1 MIKFIRS
8 SILKS
13 IKSKRINVFLLFFLL
28 SFLFLI
34 LTKLTKDYTKT
45 LIFQIKPINA
55 VENFVILKDTSH
67 KLDITL
73 RTYGFNFLRYYLSNP
88 SVTVDLQE
96 LDRRNNQYIWTN
108 IRGMAHLNSQF
119 GESVE
124 LMAVNPDSI
133 IFNFDRNEV
142 IKVPI
147 KFNADVTFEP
157 GFDLA
162 KKYQLIPDSIK
173 IMGPTVLLDS
183 IYIVQTE
190 VLIAKDI
197 KTDIDMPVNLILPD
211 SSENL
216 VYSHK
221 KIMVKGKVDK
231 FTEGI
236 IEVPVDI
243 KNVPSDININ
253 YFPKAIS
260 VSYYTSLA
268 NFKEI
273 KKKDFI
279 IECDYKELVEGRTY
293 LEPVIKKYPE
303 KVKNVKLNNK
313 RIEFIISE

>member
-8 SILKS
+8 SLLKS

-45 LIFQIKPINA
+45 IVFQIKPINA
-55 VENFVILKDTSH
+55 VENFVILNDTSH

-73 RTYGFNFLRYYLSNP
+73 RTYGFKFLRYYLSNP

-96 LDRRNNQYIWTN
+96 LDRNSNHYIWTN

-119 GESVE
+119 GENVK

-133 IFNFDRNEV
+133 IFSFDRNEV
-142 IKVPI
+142 KIVPV
-147 KFNADVTFEP
+147 KFNSDVTFLP
-157 GFDLA
+157 GFDLSEN
-162 KKYQLIPDSIK
+162 YELIPDSIK
-173 IMGPTVLLDS
+173 IMGPKILLDS
-183 IYIVQTE
+183 IPLVETAILQ
-190 VLIAKDI
+190 AQDI
-197 KTDIDMPVNLILPD
+197 NTDLDIPLNLIFPD

-221 KIMVKGKVDK
+221 EIRVKGKVDK
-231 FTEGI
+231 FTEGT
-236 IEVPVDI
+236 IEVPVDMI
-243 KNVPSDININ
+243 NVPSDINIKF
-253 YFPKAIS
+253 FPKAIS
-260 VSYYTSLA
+260 VSYYTSLT
-268 NFKEI
+268 NFKEVTN
-273 KKKDFI
+273 KDFI
-279 IECDYKELVEGRTY
+279 IECDYNDLIEGRTY
-293 LEPVIKKYPE
+293 LEPVLKKYPE

>member
-8 SILKS
+8 SLLKS
-13 IKSKRINVFLLFFLL
+13 IKSKRLNVFLLFFLL

-45 LIFQIKPINA
+45 LVFQIKPINA

-73 RTYGFNFLRYYLSNP
+73 RTYGFKFLRYYLSNP
-88 SVTVDLQE
+88 SVTVDMQE
-96 LDRRNNQYIWTN
+96 LDRKNNHYIWTN
-108 IRGMAHLNSQF
+108 IRGMAHVNSQF
-119 GESVE
+119 GESVK

-142 IKVPI
+142 KKVPI
-147 KFNADVTFEP
+147 KFNSDVTFVP
-157 GFDLA
+157 GFDLSEN
-162 KKYQLIPDSIK
+162 YELIPDSIK
-173 IMGPTVLLDS
+173 IMGPKILLDS
-183 IYIVQTE
+183 ISVVETK
-190 VLIAKDI
+190 VLKAQNI
-197 KTDIDMPVNLILPD
+197 KTDIEIPLNLVLPD

-221 KIMVKGKVDK
+221 KITVKGKVDK

-236 IEVPVDI
+236 IEVPVDMI
-243 KNVPSDININ
+243 NIPSDININ
-253 YFPKAIS
+253 FFPKVIS
-260 VSYYTSLA
+260 VSYYTSLV

-273 KKKDFI
+273 TNKDFI
-279 IECDYKELVEGRTY
+279 IECDYNNLIEGRTY
-293 LEPVIKKYPE
+293 LEPVLKRYPE
-303 KVKNVKLNNK
+303 KVRNVRLNNK